1 MKNKCKYI
9 IILIFNIFLSQD
21 IIAPDLNSQELIEY
35 LNSNYKTN
43 NVLGYGPAR
52 DLMYSEIDIKPGSG
66 IATAEEYY
74 RETAPVLPND

>member
-9 IILIFNIFLSQD
+9 IILIFNIFLSQEL
-21 IIAPDLNSQELIEY
+21 IAPDLNSEELIEY

-52 DLMYSEIDIKPGSG
+52 DIM
-66 IATAEEYY
+66 
-74 RETAPVLPND
+74 